1 MIFVVA
7 RIGDPD
13 TPDTIVIPAVSHQS
27 AWYLGGPQ
35 AVRKRSGP
43 SRYHRD
49 SLHVPPEC
57 LVSGCSECGP
67 EVAGA
72 SRYHRDSCHVPSEC
86 GGPGVVRLRRGS
98 SRYHRDSC
106 RVPPECVSGREAV
119 GPGFSFGCPR
129 GLGTGLARR
138 RGSATLRQ
146 MISSRIS
153 FRRGP
158 HRVPQSDSVVAR
170 NFSKLAGPFRYHR
183 DSRLVP
189 PECLISRRSYG
200 GKGEDRTLQ
209 IPSRFPPCPTRVP
222 SI

>member
-1 MIFVVA
+1 M
-7 RIGDPD
+7 
-13 TPDTIVIPAVSHQS
+13 
-27 AWYLGGPQ
+27 
-35 AVRKRSGP
+35 P
-43 SRYHRD
+43 SRHHRD
-49 SLHVPPEC
+49 SLRVPPEC
-57 LVSGCSECGP
+57 LVSRRFECGP
-67 EVAGA
+67 EALPCSTGVCVYAFLW
-72 SRYHRDSCHVPSEC
+72 SF
-86 GGPGVVRLRRGS
+86 PG
-98 SRYHRDSC
+98 
-106 RVPPECVSGREAV
+106 EAV

-153 FRRGP
+153 SRRGP